1 MKILG
6 LINSYEKNNN
16 NIYLALFI
24 IMSRTKKEEDKSIKI
39 EKEVSRS
46 DASSKAI
53 TIDNLIQLTKIN
65 CNQENSE
72 PSGYSL
78 NCKDFNVS
86 NTTIE
91 GSDQN
96 RYELITFTFNDI
108 EKAIIRKI
116 NNEDLETS
124 APTVYFS
131 NNSKNYV
138 IFFPI
143 NGDNHFGWKLYLYK
157 NKVLYPLG
165 QRVMYWKP
173 EYEESNVNYSE
184 ILKIYESGENIL
196 VEIPNKYIIKN
207 DNDYKNYPNYSDGKY
222 YEKGDKLYY
231 EFSTSKIEYY
241 KKYKNGLFE
250 GDYNKMINNKIINLI
265 K

>member
-1 MKILG
+1 MK
-6 LINSYEKNNN
+6 
-16 NIYLALFI
+16 
-24 IMSRTKKEEDKSIKI
+24 
-39 EKEVSRS
+39 
-46 DASSKAI
+46 KAI
-53 TIDNLIQLTKIN
+53 TIFITLFLLSCQGQNKEEKKDTKTGKENEKIEVSNKTITTENLVQLARVN
-65 CNQENSE
+65 CKQETSDLSN
-72 PSGYSL
+72 YIL
-78 NCKDFNVS
+78 NCKNFNIS
-86 NTTIE
+86 NTIIE
-91 GSDQN
+91 GFDKN
-96 RYELITFTFNDI
+96 RYELITIAFNDI

-124 APTVYFS
+124 SPIIYFS
-131 NNSKNYV
+131 NTSKNYV

-173 EYEESNVNYSE
+173 EYEESTTNYSD
-184 ILKIYESGENIL
+184 ILNIYEGNDNIL
-196 VEIPNKYIIKN
+196 VEVPNKYIIKN
-207 DNDYKNYPNYSDGKY
+207 DNDYKNYPSYSDGKY
-222 YEKGDKLYY
+222 YEKGDNLYY

-250 GDYNKMINNKIINLI
+250 GDYNKMINNKVIDLI

>member
-1 MKILG
+1 MKKVITILISFFLLSCQG
-6 LINSYEKNNN
+6 Q
-16 NIYLALFI
+16 
-24 IMSRTKKEEDKSIKI
+24 KKEE
-39 EKEVSRS
+39 EKNSKKETSVSEV
-46 DASSKAI
+46 SSKADN
-53 TIDNLIQLTKIN
+53 TKNLIQLSKIN
-65 CNQENSE
+65 CNQESTETTN
-72 PSGYSL
+72 YNL
-78 NCKDFNVS
+78 NCKNFTIS
-86 NTTIE
+86 NTLID

-96 RYELITFTFNDI
+96 RYELITFVFDNI

-124 APTVYFS
+124 SPIVYFS
-131 NNSKNYV
+131 NTSKNYI

-143 NGDNHFGWKLYLYK
+143 NGENHFGWKLYLYK

-173 EYEESNVNYSE
+173 DYEESTINYSD
-184 ILKIYESGENIL
+184 ILTVFETEDKVL

-207 DNDYKNYPNYSDGKY
+207 DNDYKNYPNYLDGKY
-222 YEKGDKLYY
+222 YEEKDKSYY

-250 GDYNKMINNKIINLI
+250 GDYNKMINNKIIDLI

>member
-1 MKILG
+1 MKTIVLIL
-6 LINSYEKNNN
+6 LIVTIQSCNGQGKN
-16 NIYLALFI
+16 
-24 IMSRTKKEEDKSIKI
+24 K
-39 EKEVSRS
+39 KEVSN
-46 DASSKAI
+46 KVNI
-53 TIDNLIQLTKIN
+53 TENLIQLVKVN
-65 CNQENSE
+65 CNQENSD
-72 PSGYSL
+72 PPNYVL
-78 NCKDFNVS
+78 NCENFNIS

-91 GSDQN
+91 GADKN
-96 RYELITFTFNDI
+96 RYELIMLIFNDI

-124 APTVYFS
+124 TPTIYFS
-131 NNSKNYV
+131 NTSKNYV

-157 NKVLYPLG
+157 NKILYPLG

-173 EYEESNVNYSE
+173 EYEESNVNYSD
-184 ILKIYESGENIL
+184 ILNIYEVNDHIIL
-196 VEIPNKYIIKN
+196 EIPDKYIIKN

-222 YEKGDKLYY
+222 YEKEDRLYY

-241 KKYKNGLFE
+241 KKYKSGLFE
-250 GDYNKMINNKIINLI
+250 GDYNKMINNNIIDLV